1 MLEGSKDSK
10 GPGSDGNF
18 GRTEVGLCCCVAQ
31 VGMKF
36 SELLKTLALLPGAV
50 TQLRLRFGAPGPPET
65 FFGVKQSQARRGG
78 SAGLPDV
85 GEALAQVPDG
95 VRELHPQLVAPLAA
109 LGADAQGAEIRA
121 SSFSLSC
128 LHPGHQKTLSAQ
140 E

>member
-1 MLEGSKDSK
+1 
-10 GPGSDGNF
+10 
-18 GRTEVGLCCCVAQ
+18 
-31 VGMKF
+31 MKC

-50 TQLRLRFGAPGPPET
+50 TQLRLRFGAPGPLET
-65 FFGVKQSQARRGG
+65 FKPFLGLNRVRARRGG

-85 GEALAQVPDG
+85 GEVLAQVPDG